1 MEECMQQTTW
11 RLGLL
16 ATTLLICVGEA
27 ATAQTAPIYDPGQLP
42 AFHGK
47 VAQYDLSFRGGLDGV
62 ILADGTEVHTP
73 RRLEAEFAAA
83 VKPGDT
89 ITIHGLKARELKLV
103 QAVSLTNDATAKTLV
118 DVGQEDGT
126 DNRRRSSRSGT
137 RTPSVQGDAQG
148 TIKMPLH
155 DARGEVDG
163 VLLQDGTIVHLPPA
177 SATRLASILITGKPL
192 FARGDVNAST
202 LGKVIN
208 ASAIG
213 PAADQLTDLPHT
225 ERSRRGSRSNESR

>member
-1 MEECMQQTTW
+1 MQQTTW

-16 ATTLLICVGEA
+16 ATTLLICAGEA
-27 ATAQTAPIYDPGQLP
+27 ATAQTAPIYDPNQLP

-47 VAQYDLSFRGGLDGV
+47 VAQYDLSFRGGVDGV

-73 RRLEAEFAAA
+73 RRLESEIAAA
-83 VKPGDT
+83 VKPGDS

-118 DVGQEDGT
+118 DVGQEDGA
-126 DNRRRSSRSGT
+126 DNRRRRNSGT
-137 RTPSVQGDAQG
+137 RPPSVQGDAQG

-155 DARGEVDG
+155 DTRGDVDG

-177 SATRLASILITGKPL
+177 SATRLAAILATGKPL
-192 FARGDVNAST
+192 FARGDINASA

-213 PAADQLTDLPHT
+213 PAADQLTDVPHT
-225 ERSRRGSRSNESR
+225 ERSRRGSHSSESR

>member
-1 MEECMQQTTW
+1 MQQTTW

-16 ATTLLICVGEA
+16 ATTLLICAGEA
-27 ATAQTAPIYDPGQLP
+27 ATAQTAPIYDPNQLP

-47 VAQYDLSFRGGLDGV
+47 VAQYDLSFRGGVDGV

-73 RRLEAEFAAA
+73 RRLESEIAAA
-83 VKPGDT
+83 VKPGDS

-118 DVGQEDGT
+118 DVGQEDGA
-126 DNRRRSSRSGT
+126 DNRRRRNSGT

-155 DARGEVDG
+155 DTRGDVDG

-177 SATRLASILITGKPL
+177 SATRLAAILATGKPL
-192 FARGDVNAST
+192 FARGDINASA

-213 PAADQLTDLPHT
+213 PAADQLTDVPHT
-225 ERSRRGSRSNESR
+225 ERSRRGSHSSESR

>member
-1 MEECMQQTTW
+1 MQQTTW

-16 ATTLLICVGEA
+16 ATTLLICAGEA
-27 ATAQTAPIYDPGQLP
+27 ATAQTAPIYDPNQLP

-47 VAQYDLSFRGGLDGV
+47 VAQYDLSFRGGVDGV

-73 RRLEAEFAAA
+73 RRLETEIAAA

-118 DVGQEDGT
+118 DAGQEDGT
-126 DNRRRSSRSGT
+126 DGRRRSSRSGT
-137 RTPSVQGDAQG
+137 RTPAVQGDAQG

-155 DARGEVDG
+155 DTRGDVDG

-177 SATRLASILITGKPL
+177 SATRLAAILVPGKPL
-192 FARGDVNAST
+192 VVHGDLNASA

-213 PAADQLTDLPHT
+213 PAADQLTDIPHPS
-225 ERSRRGSRSNESR
+225 RSRRDSRGSDSR

>member
-1 MEECMQQTTW
+1 MRQTTY

-27 ATAQTAPIYDPGQLP
+27 ATAQTAPIYDPNQLP
-42 AFHGK
+42 SFHGK
-47 VAQYDLSFRGGLDGV
+47 VAQYDLSFRGGVDGV

-73 RRLEAEFAAA
+73 RRLETEIPAS

-126 DNRRRSSRSGT
+126 DSRRRSSRSGT
-137 RTPSVQGDAQG
+137 RTPAVQGDAQG

-155 DARGEVDG
+155 DTRGDVDG

-177 SATRLASILITGKPL
+177 SATRLAAILVTGKPL
-192 FARGDVNAST
+192 VVHGDLNASP

-213 PAADQLTDLPHT
+213 PAADQLTDIPHT
-225 ERSRRGSRSNESR
+225 ERSRRTNRGSESR